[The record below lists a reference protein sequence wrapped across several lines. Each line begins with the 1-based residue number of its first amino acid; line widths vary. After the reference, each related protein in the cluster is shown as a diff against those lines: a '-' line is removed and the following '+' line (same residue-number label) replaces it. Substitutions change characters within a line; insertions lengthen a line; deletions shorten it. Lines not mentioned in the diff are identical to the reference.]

1 MGQGQLTLLL
11 VQASFDVC
19 SGLVVMLSWMH
30 FGACILFLMHRFDK
44 ESDSILYQCLFPI
57 CKTIAEHDRHQGPW
71 SSRDAVQAYVIS
83 AYFVLTT
90 FNSIGYGDLF
100 GLNPK
105 EKVLVVVLHF
115 GNLISYSM
123 ILVTRRR
130 WFALE
135 ASIGIFSAGGRF
147 ESCR

>member
-1 MGQGQLTLLL
+1 
-11 VQASFDVC
+11 
-19 SGLVVMLSWMH
+19 
-30 FGACILFLMHRFDK
+30 
-44 ESDSILYQCLFPI
+44 
-57 CKTIAEHDRHQGPW
+57 
-71 SSRDAVQAYVIS
+71 
-83 AYFVLTT
+83 VLTT

-100 GLNPK
+100 GVNPK

-147 ESCR
+147 ASCR